1 MNEKNKSAITIG
13 VVVFII
19 LFFVAIWVMNK
30 KNGIGGDE
38 PVACTLDAKV
48 CPDGSAVGRIAP
60 NCEFAECPAP
70 QANQYKDLIRIT
82 SPKPG
87 DVITSPLTIRG
98 EARGNWYFE
107 ASFPV
112 SLTNWDGLII
122 AEHYAQAQG
131 EWMTEEYVPFESTIE
146 FTVPANPT
154 NQDFM
159 KNGYLILKKDNPSGL
174 PEHDDA
180 FEIPVKFAN

>member
-1 MNEKNKSAITIG
+1 MNEKTKPVVS
-13 VVVFII
+13 VVVVILVIAFFIAI
-19 LFFVAIWVMNK
+19 YFVNK
-30 KNGIGGDE
+30 NNAVG
-38 PVACTLDAKV
+38 PVACTMDAME
-48 CPDGSAVGRIAP
+48 CPDGSFVGRVGP
-60 NCEFAECPAP
+60 DCQFAQCPAP
-70 QANQYKDLIRIT
+70 AEVVQYKDLIRVT

-107 ASFPV
+107 ASFPI

-131 EWMTEEYVPFESTIE
+131 EWMTEEYVPFEAVLE
-146 FTVPANPT
+146 FDTPLNPLG
-154 NQDFM
+154 QDFM
-159 KNGYLILKKDNPSGL
+159 KNGTLILRKDNASGL

-180 FEIPVKFAN
+180 FEIPVKFSN